1 MKKTG
6 MRQCRADNVFDA
18 VNLIIC
24 IILLL
29 VFLYPLYFVVIA
41 SFSEPSAVWNGDV
54 LLWPVG
60 FCLDGYKKIM
70 TYSDIITGYINSI
83 CYTAGSVAL
92 GLVLTISAAYPLAQS
107 DFYAGKFFSKFLLF
121 TMFFSGGLI
130 PTYFVVKGLG
140 LLNTPLA
147 CIIPGA
153 ASVTNIIITRTYIK
167 TSIPGELR
175 EAAFLDGCTHFTYLF
190 RIALPLSK
198 AILAV
203 MALYYGVGQWNAYFN
218 AMIYLTNA
226 KLYPLQLVL
235 RGILLTTEATLESG
249 SDPETL
255 MAQQRLGEV
264 IKYGVIVVSALPAM
278 IAYPFV
284 QKNFVKGVMIGSLKG

>member
-83 CYTAGSVAL
+83 CYTVGSVAL
-92 GLVLTISAAYPLAQS
+92 GLVLSFALSRVMGTQFSLSLGAIVLGTGFSA
-107 DFYAGKFFSKFLLF
+107 
-121 TMFFSGGLI
+121 
-130 PTYFVVKGLG
+130 VVGIIFGWAPARKASR
-140 LLNTPLA
+140 LNPIDA
-147 CIIPGA
+147 
-153 ASVTNIIITRTYIK
+153 
-167 TSIPGELR
+167 LR
-175 EAAFLDGCTHFTYLF
+175 
-190 RIALPLSK
+190 S
-198 AILAV
+198 
-203 MALYYGVGQWNAYFN
+203 M
-218 AMIYLTNA
+218 
-226 KLYPLQLVL
+226 
-235 RGILLTTEATLESG
+235 
-249 SDPETL
+249 
-255 MAQQRLGEV
+255 
-264 IKYGVIVVSALPAM
+264 
-278 IAYPFV
+278 
-284 QKNFVKGVMIGSLKG
+284 